1 MAQLQTST
9 VSGNLNVT
17 GSLAVTGSSTF
28 LSTLSGTSAQFVAI
42 TCSNFSPAITASPAG
57 ATNQIQFN
65 SGSVLTADPNF
76 VWDNANDRLGV
87 GTSAPNFTLSVTGT
101 LGVSDASVIDVS
113 STSAALRV
121 TQRGT
126 GESLRIEDSTNPDST
141 PFVISST
148 GQVGIGT
155 GSPQSRMHIS
165 GTGDVRIE
173 GGSDLVISSTSQN
186 FNGRIR
192 FIDTGSNPRATL
204 YAGGTDTFRIADST
218 IDRFIINSAGNI
230 GIGTDSTQAGFARLV
245 VRPQAGNIIGLTQV
259 SNTSSIVAWN
269 DSGVSNTLRVAGNPL
284 VFTGN
289 GGSGAEHMRIS
300 TDGNVGIGT
309 TSPSALLS
317 VKGAGTGI
325 VDIGQW
331 SAGNNYGAIYLN
343 GDFAVNNN
351 YNILSSPTDKRLLL
365 NRPTGEDICFRMNNV
380 DQMTLDINGRLGI
393 GIAGPLQALDVV
405 GSMRLSTGNI
415 YRPDNAG
422 VALQL
427 GNGTNTHYGT
437 HVFFN
442 AAGTSERARI
452 TDGGNV
458 GIGTTS
464 PTSLLHVN
472 GDTIVAGDL
481 AVNGGDITST
491 AGSDF
496 RITPSGSFARLII
509 KPVATNQQ
517 AWLQLDATGENAVIN
532 ALTADQL
539 SIRINNTER
548 MTINAAAS
556 TFNNIIA
563 ADGGSITSTAAT
575 LNINAGGTVNIDDN
589 TKVTG
594 SLTIRTGDGKS
605 AVLAMS
611 NGNGYR
617 ASLSAVSDNPAG
629 FTGFDFNAH
638 GDTVAKINYGAPA
651 NDDLTFELK
660 TFNNAAI
667 GPNFVF
673 STSTGQKW
681 RLKSDSGNLGF
692 FNALDVSELQLSQT
706 GDLSLGG
713 NLLLQNGAAI
723 SFANTT
729 PDGTGASNISE
740 LLDDYEEGTWTPV
753 LASSGTPAGLFTY
766 TAQNGT
772 YTKIGNIVHVSG
784 YVDIN
789 TIVTS
794 PGAGDFRITG
804 LPFTVANTP
813 NGNTFFLTVAWQG
826 LTVSANVVLA
836 SFADSGTH
844 IDIYRTVG
852 GTQNS
857 LATTMSPADFGTGG
871 IRFNGTYR
879 VG

>member
-300 TDGNVGIGT
+300 TD
-309 TSPSALLS
+309 
-317 VKGAGTGI
+317 
-325 VDIGQW
+325 
-331 SAGNNYGAIYLN
+331 
-343 GDFAVNNN
+343 
-351 YNILSSPTDKRLLL
+351 
-365 NRPTGEDICFRMNNV
+365 
-380 DQMTLDINGRLGI
+380 
-393 GIAGPLQALDVV
+393 
-405 GSMRLSTGNI
+405 
-415 YRPDNAG
+415 
-422 VALQL
+422 
-427 GNGTNTHYGT
+427 
-437 HVFFN
+437 
-442 AAGTSERARI
+442 
-452 TDGGNV
+452 GNV